1 MLMINVLYI
10 HGMGGGGD
18 SRIPSILNE
27 YLSPHATVT
36 VRTYDFDPEIA
47 HAQISSW
54 VDELKPRLI
63 IGESLGAVHAMRI
76 KGIPHLLISPALNAP
91 YFLHVLSWLTCIPGV
106 TFIFDKIYKPREG
119 DRQRLHFTKDV
130 LRKYKDHA
138 HAAYA
143 NVPSAGSDDIYYA
156 FIGRRDHYRRTGVV
170 SLRAWKK
177 HFGETFS
184 LYDGTHFTE
193 EVHINALVL
202 PWIYNIL
209 NINK

>member
-1 MLMINVLYI
+1 MINVLYI

-27 YLSPHATVT
+27 HMSPHVTVT

-63 IGESLGAVHAMRI
+63 IGEYLGAVPAMRI

-138 HAAYA
+138 REAYA
-143 NVPSAGSDDIYYA
+143 NVPAVGSGDLFYA

-170 SLRAWKK
+170 SIRAWKK
-177 HFGETFS
+177 HFGETYS

-193 EVHINALVL
+193 EEHINALVL
-202 PWIYNIL
+202 PWIYNVL

>member
-1 MLMINVLYI
+1 M
-10 HGMGGGGD
+10 
-18 SRIPSILNE
+18 
-27 YLSPHATVT
+27 T
-36 VRTYDFDPEIA
+36 
-47 HAQISSW
+47 
-54 VDELKPRLI
+54 
-63 IGESLGAVHAMRI
+63 LGAVHAMRI

-91 YFLHVLSWLTCIPGV
+91 YFLYVLSWLTCIPGV

-130 LRKYKDHA
+130 LRKYKGHA

-193 EVHINALVL
+193 EEHINALVL
-202 PWIYNIL
+202 PWIYNML

>member
-1 MLMINVLYI
+1 MLFAAT
-10 HGMGGGGD
+10 HGQETEGICAIANLLTLLETGVDLRGEAVPMVTD
-18 SRIPSILNE
+18 AFDALN
-27 YLSPHATVT
+27 
-36 VRTYDFDPEIA
+36 
-47 HAQISSW
+47 
-54 VDELKPRLI
+54 PRLI
-63 IGESLGAVHAMRI
+63 IGESLGAIHAMRI

-119 DRQRLHFTKDV
+119 DRQRLHFTKYV

-193 EVHINALVL
+193 EEHINALVL
-202 PWIYNIL
+202 PWIYNML